1 MPAQSIKSHW
11 LGYFCWVIWF
21 SVQNAATQFVAA
33 YRLVLSG
40 IYACKLVDFGARFSV
55 SLKDSSSA
63 SYAIYFYFFNK
74 KYYLS
79 SSLKLSLSP
88 LDTPSWRTSGK
99 DAQRRMR
106 RKGEKSYLW
115 GSISCFVCSLEDIHT
130 NKYKQLDMFLYE
142 EPCCNTAKKITQFQ
156 PSNLLTS
163 SACSII

>member
-11 LGYFCWVIWF
+11 LGYFCWVILF
-21 SVQNAATQFVAA
+21 SVQNAATQFAG
-33 YRLVLSG
+33 YWRVLSG
-40 IYACKLVDFGARFSV
+40 IYACKLVDFGARFSL

-63 SYAIYFYFFNK
+63 SYAIS
-74 KYYLS
+74 YLPLIFS
-79 SSLKLSLSP
+79 VRNTTCLSLSP
-88 LDTPSWRTSGK
+88 LDTPSSRTGGK

-115 GSISCFVCSLEDIHT
+115 GSISCFLCSLEDTHT